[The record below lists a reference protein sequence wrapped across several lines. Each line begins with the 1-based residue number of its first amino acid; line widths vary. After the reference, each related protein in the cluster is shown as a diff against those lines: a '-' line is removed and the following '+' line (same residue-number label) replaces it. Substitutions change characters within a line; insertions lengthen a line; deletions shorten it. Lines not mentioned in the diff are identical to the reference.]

1 MSTIEGSLL
10 STGSA
15 LRLPVP
21 PTARGQFSTPS
32 ISALKNQG
40 QKMSTIERATFLDRV
55 CLRVCR
61 CTPDDRVC
69 LRVCRCTPYSTRVTF
84 SGTISTGSAL
94 EAPGAPLLHEGSF
107 RPINFRPQK

>member
-1 MSTIEGSLL
+1 MSTIDGPLL

-61 CTPDDRVC
+61 CTP
-69 LRVCRCTPYSTRVTF
+69 YSTRVTF